1 MELTVSEG
9 VREMKH
15 SFLMQGA
22 VAAVGV
28 ALVCAP
34 VGAQTNKLPPG
45 AVADKIVKTGYGL
58 DKDQPFAGADPDG
71 TGLPVKEPPPAA
83 VAAAKDAPTPKMA
96 DGHIDLTGFWG
107 PAGWGY
113 AVTQGKVTADGKTAF
128 TQRQEE
134 GPVQTREK
142 AEQLKKRMEGA
153 NLPPYRPELVAK
165 VKDLA
170 DHQSMMDPAFTC
182 APKGFPRVGPPTEI
196 VATTKTIAFLYDT
209 VNSSEQNAFRV
220 IPMDGRGHDI
230 TLNPSYYG
238 DSIGH
243 WEGNTLVVDV
253 TNFVDDT
260 WLSQNGTIH
269 SDAMHVIEKLTREGN
284 VITWEISIDDPKVF
298 TRPWVYSRHLI
309 HGLASGHALEE
320 APCVEHDRTHLVNTD
335 RN

>member
-1 MELTVSEG
+1 
-9 VREMKH
+9 MKG
-15 SFLMQGA
+15 SLLVYS
-22 VAAVGV
+22 VAATMGM
-28 ALVCAP
+28 ASLSIPAA
-34 VGAQTNKLPPG
+34 AQNHKVSPG
-45 AVADKIVKTGYGL
+45 APRAKEVRVGYGL

-71 TGLPVKEPPPAA
+71 TGLPFKEPPAEA
-83 VAAAKDAPTPKMA
+83 VAAAKKAPTPHMI
-96 DGHIDLTGFWG
+96 DGHPDLTGFWA

-113 AVTQGKVTADGKTAF
+113 AVTQGKLSTDGKTYY
-128 TQRQEE
+128 TQRQAE
-134 GPVQTREK
+134 GPNLTAQKV
-142 AEQLKKRMEGA
+142 AELKHRTEGA

-170 DHQSMMDPAFTC
+170 EHQNKMDPAFYC
-182 APKGFPRVGPPTEI
+182 APKGFPRVGPPTEVI
-196 VATTKTIAFLYDT
+196 ENPKTLVFLYDT

-220 IPMDGRGHDI
+220 ISTDGRGHDP

-243 WEGNTLVVDV
+243 WEGNTMVIDV

-284 VITWEISIDDPKVF
+284 VVTWEVSIEDPKVF
-298 TRPWVYSRHLI
+298 TKPWVFSRHLI
-309 HGLASGHALEE
+309 HGLAGGHALEE
-320 APCVEHDRTHLVNTD
+320 APCVEHDGNHLVNTD

>member
-1 MELTVSEG
+1 MNC
-9 VREMKH
+9 
-15 SFLMQGA
+15 SFLEFSLA
-22 VAAVGV
+22 VTMAAWL
-28 ALVCAP
+28 ASPAAAQNSKNAP
-34 VGAQTNKLPPG
+34 GPAQAKK
-45 AVADKIVKTGYGL
+45 VQVGYGL

-71 TGLPVKEPPPAA
+71 TGLPFKEPPPEA
-83 VAAAKDAPTPKMA
+83 VETARKAPTPHMA
-96 DGHIDLTGFWG
+96 DGHPDLTGFWA

-113 AVTQGKVTADGKTAF
+113 AVTQGKISADGKTYY

-134 GPVQTREK
+134 APNQTAQK
-142 AEQLKKRMEGA
+142 AVELKKRTEGA
-153 NLPPYRPELVAK
+153 NLPPYKPELVAK

-170 DHQSMMDPAFTC
+170 VRQSTKDPAFYC

-196 VATTKTIAFLYDT
+196 IENPKTLVFLYDT

-220 IPMDGRGHDI
+220 ISTDGRGHDAS
-230 TLNPSYYG
+230 LNPSYYG

-243 WEGNTLVVDV
+243 WEGNTMVVDV

-284 VITWEISIDDPKVF
+284 VITWEVSVEDPKVF
-298 TRPWVYSRHLI
+298 TRPWVFSRHLI
-309 HGLASGHALEE
+309 HGLEGGHALEE
-320 APCVEHDRTHLVNTD
+320 APCVEHDGGHLVNTV

>member
-1 MELTVSEG
+1 
-9 VREMKH
+9 MKY
-15 SFLMQGA
+15 SFLIKNVIVLAG
-22 VAAVGV
+22 AAVLCGV
-28 ALVCAP
+28 LA
-34 VGAQTNKLPPG
+34 AQQPDRLLPG
-45 AVADKIVKTGYGL
+45 AVQDKIVKTGYGL
-58 DKDQPFAGADPDG
+58 DRDQPFAGADPDG
-71 TGLPVKEPPPAA
+71 TGLPFKEPPAEA
-83 VAAAKDAPTPKMA
+83 VEAAKKAPTPHMI
-96 DGHIDLTGFWG
+96 DGHPDLTGFWG

-113 AVTQGKVTADGKTAF
+113 AVTQGKVSTDGKTAF

-134 GPVQTREK
+134 GPVQTAEK
-142 AEQLKKRMEGA
+142 AAQLKRRMEGA
-153 NLPPYRPELVAK
+153 NLPPYKPELVEK
-165 VKDLA
+165 VKYLA
-170 DHQSMMDPAFTC
+170 DHQNKMDPAFYC

-196 VATTKTIAFLYDT
+196 IENPKTLVFLYDT

-220 IPMDGRGHDI
+220 VSTDGRPHDI

-243 WEGNTLVVDV
+243 WEGNTMVVDV

-284 VITWEISIDDPKVF
+284 VITWELTIEDPNVF

-320 APCVEHDRTHLVNTD
+320 APCVEHDGNHLVNTD

>member
-1 MELTVSEG
+1 MKQSSFMRASCVISG
-9 VREMKH
+9 VVLICGLAPAQR
-15 SFLMQGA
+15 
-22 VAAVGV
+22 VA
-28 ALVCAP
+28 
-34 VGAQTNKLPPG
+34 PG
-45 AVADKIVKTGYGL
+45 AIADKAVKTGYGL

-71 TGLPVKEPPPAA
+71 TGLPWKEPPAAA
-83 VAAAKDAPTPKMA
+83 VEEAKKAPTPHLP
-96 DGHIDLTGFWG
+96 DGHVDLTGFWN

-128 TQRQEE
+128 TQRQED
-134 GPVQTREK
+134 GPNQTAEK
-142 AEQLKKRMEGA
+142 AAQLKRRMEGS
-153 NLPPYRPELVAK
+153 NLPPYKADLVAK

-170 DHQSMMDPAFTC
+170 EHQSTKDPAFYC

-196 VATTKTIAFLYDT
+196 VANTKTIAFLYDT

-220 IPMDGRGHDI
+220 ISVDGRGHDV

-243 WEGNTLVVDV
+243 WEGDTLVVDV

-269 SDAMHVIEKLTREGN
+269 SDKMHVIEKLTREGN
-284 VITWEISIDDPKVF
+284 VITWEISIEDPGVF
-298 TRPWVYSRHLI
+298 TKPWVISRHLV
-309 HGLASGHALEE
+309 HGIASGHALEE
-320 APCVEHDRTHLVNTD
+320 APCVERDSAHLVNTD

>member
-1 MELTVSEG
+1 MKPYTVAT
-9 VREMKH
+9 
-15 SFLMQGA
+15 LAA
-22 VAAVGV
+22 VAI
-28 ALVCAP
+28 LCWTSAP
-34 VGAQTNKLPPG
+34 AAAQSKKVPLGAIN
-45 AVADKIVKTGYGL
+45 DKQVQTGYGL

-71 TGLPVKEPPPAA
+71 TGLPFKEPPPAA
-83 VAAAKDAPTPKMA
+83 VEAAKKAPTPHLA
-96 DGHIDLTGFWG
+96 DGHPDLTGFWA

-113 AVTQGKVTADGKTAF
+113 AVTQGKLSADGKTYY

-134 GPVQTREK
+134 APNQTREK
-142 AEQLKKRMEGA
+142 AIELKKRTEGA
-153 NLPPYRPELVAK
+153 NLPPYKPELVAK

-170 DHQSMMDPAFTC
+170 EHQSKMDPAFYC

-196 VATTKTIAFLYDT
+196 VQVPKTLVFLYDT

-220 IPMDGRGHDI
+220 VSTDGRGHDP

-243 WEGNTLVVDV
+243 WEGNTMVVDV

-284 VITWEISIDDPKVF
+284 VINWEISIEDPKVF
-298 TRPWVYSRHLI
+298 TRPWVFSRHLV
-309 HGLASGHALEE
+309 HNLEGGHALEE
-320 APCVEHDRTHLVNTD
+320 SPCVEHDAGHLVNTD